1 MLKREGVKM
10 DNVIITKIWSDADFF
25 EVDIKFV
32 SEYVVITQPYYLQ
45 EYQITNIV
53 KELLALCNFSKSEI
67 YIKLG
72 EYDDKNR
79 SSLFMHIITNKNGCV
94 KFDITMSIIDD
105 SEPVHKCSF
114 FINSEIGLIYNFIS
128 KLETLCDIEV
138 GEAINL
144 SSDNN

>member
-72 EYDDKNR
+72 EYDDK
-79 SSLFMHIITNKNGCV
+79 KY
-94 KFDITMSIIDD
+94 
-105 SEPVHKCSF
+105 P
-114 FINSEIGLIYNFIS
+114 S
-128 KLETLCDIEV
+128 KPPPSTK
-138 GEAINL
+138 INL
-144 SSDNN
+144 LRQN

>member
-1 MLKREGVKM
+1 MNREGVK
-10 DNVIITKIWSDADFF
+10 DADFF

-32 SEYVVITQPYYLQ
+32 SEYVVITQLYYLQ

-53 KELLALCNFSKSEI
+53 KELLAFSKSEI

-94 KFDITMSIIDD
+94 KFDITMSIIDG
-105 SEPVHKCSF
+105 SEPIHKCSF